1 MHHDIVMPKDPVQ
14 EESVIEP
21 EVKIIASPALQ
32 MKFRKRTGVLKTP
45 ENSFFETNAALM
57 EKVRKLELKVKR
69 LQRALTEALTSQ
81 NIALIKLKR
90 CENKLTK
97 EIWKHLRK

>member
-1 MHHDIVMPKDPVQ
+1 
-14 EESVIEP
+14 
-21 EVKIIASPALQ
+21 
-32 MKFRKRTGVLKTP
+32 
-45 ENSFFETNAALM
+45 M